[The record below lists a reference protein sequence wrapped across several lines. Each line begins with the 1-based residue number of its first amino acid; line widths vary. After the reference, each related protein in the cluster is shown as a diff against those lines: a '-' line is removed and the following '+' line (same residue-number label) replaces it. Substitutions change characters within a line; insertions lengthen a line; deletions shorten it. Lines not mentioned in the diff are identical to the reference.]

1 MPPNPSP
8 RNPHHPARATTSS
21 STSPTNHADPSP
33 HPTPITT
40 TTTSSPSN
48 PYSSPPPP
56 QPPPTPH
63 PTPLESHLIHL
74 TTDLV
79 TACNNR
85 FWNPSSYPWNTLD
98 QKNFTLGK
106 TYSTLSSDL
115 NFSEFLENFQKLY
128 ASLPEYFIRIREIHA
143 SVNEKTGKAVVF
155 LNMENVNFSPG
166 GVLRYSVGKV
176 EFEGRGEG
184 RWVCVRYSSLP
195 IGEGV
200 EGG

>member
-21 STSPTNHADPSP
+21 STSPTNHTDPSP
-33 HPTPITT
+33 NPTPITT
-40 TTTSSPSN
+40 SSSSPSN
-48 PYSSPPPP
+48 SYSSPP
-56 QPPPTPH
+56 PPPTPH

-98 QKNFTLGK
+98 QTNFTLGK

-115 NFSEFLENFQKLY
+115 NFSEFLQNFQKLY

>member
-40 TTTSSPSN
+40 SSSSPSN
-48 PYSSPPPP
+48 SYSSPPP
-56 QPPPTPH
+56 QPPTPH

-85 FWNPSSYPWNTLD
+85 FWNPSCYPWITLD

-115 NFSEFLENFQKLY
+115 NFSEFLQNFQKLY

>member
-33 HPTPITT
+33 NPIPITT
-40 TTTSSPSN
+40 SSSSPSN
-48 PYSSPPPP
+48 SYSSPPPP
-56 QPPPTPH
+56 QPPTPH

-98 QKNFTLGK
+98 QANFTLGK

-115 NFSEFLENFQKLY
+115 NFSQFLHNFKEIY

>member
-33 HPTPITT
+33 NPTPITT
-40 TTTSSPSN
+40 SSSSPSN
-48 PYSSPPPP
+48 SYSSPPPP
-56 QPPPTPH
+56 PPPTPH